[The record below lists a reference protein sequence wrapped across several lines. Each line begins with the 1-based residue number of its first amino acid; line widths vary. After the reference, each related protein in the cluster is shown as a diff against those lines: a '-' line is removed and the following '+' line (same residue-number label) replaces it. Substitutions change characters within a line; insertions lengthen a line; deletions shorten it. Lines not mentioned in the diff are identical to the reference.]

1 MSLVPCRVFANVLK
15 CHLFPFFI
23 LLCLSDIAKNVVV
36 IYRRDFAY
44 ESMIFIP
51 NKKHICSKVSSLFPF
66 FVFICLLDIA
76 KECLKCRR
84 CILVLV
90 RSSIVSNEAKFM
102 NHSWG

>member
-1 MSLVPCRVFANVLK
+1 MLSL
-15 CHLFPFFI
+15 
-23 LLCLSDIAKNVVV
+23 
-36 IYRRDFAY
+36 YRRDFAY